1 MIMKPLTHELRKEI
15 EDSGVPLIEM
25 SIQELKSSILG
36 IVDKPLYINKKANKN
51 G

>member
-1 MIMKPLTHELRKEI
+1 MIMKPLTPELRKEI
-15 EDSGVPLIEM
+15 EESGVPLIEM
-25 SIQELKSSILG
+25 SIKDLQSSIVG

>member
-1 MIMKPLTHELRKEI
+1 MKPLTPELRKEI
-15 EDSGVPLIEM
+15 EESGAPLIEM
-25 SIQELKSSILG
+25 SMGEFQSSIVG